1 LILATDPP
9 QYRPVRLADR
19 PTAIMPTANPL
30 LLPELRVMLAEGD
43 AEGLREVALELHPAT
58 VAEFSEGLEDEALW
72 KFLDA
77 VPVERQ
83 AEIFPYFPLSRQVE
97 LVEAADRAH
106 LGPLLE
112 WMASDNRDD
121 LLRELEPEFVEEIL
135 PLVAK
140 AERHDIRMLLSCPED
155 SAGAL
160 MTTEYASLPAD
171 ISAGEAIAR
180 LRMQAPDSE
189 SIYYIYVL
197 DAERKLVGFVSLR
210 DLILAKP
217 TALVADLMQR
227 DVITV
232 RMDESQDKVVDL
244 LARFDF
250 IAIPVV
256 DGHARLVGIV
266 THDDVLDAVRQEATD
281 DAQMSAAISP
291 LGESYLE
298 AGIASM
304 TWKRGVWLTILFAT
318 ATVTAM
324 VLANWKPTEANLWLV
339 AFIPLVIA
347 SGGNSGNQSAT
358 LVITALSMGDCKLS
372 DWKRIAR
379 REFMQGILLGILLA
393 SPGFLLALA
402 YAPTPLQAGIIPAT
416 IFSVVVI
423 GSMIGSMLPLLFRSL
438 GLDPALM
445 SNPFVSALV
454 DVLGILVYMGIATA
468 VLG

>member
-1 LILATDPP
+1 
-9 QYRPVRLADR
+9 
-19 PTAIMPTANPL
+19 
-30 LLPELRVMLAEGD
+30 MLAEGD
-43 AEGLREVALELHPAT
+43 TDGLREVAHELHPAT
-58 VAEFSEGLEDEALW
+58 VAEFSEGLEDAELW
-72 KFLDA
+72 QILDA
-77 VPVERQ
+77 LPVERQ
-83 AEIFPYFPLSRQVE
+83 AEIFPYYPLARQVD
-97 LVEAADRAH
+97 LVKLADRAH
-106 LGPLLE
+106 LGPLIE
-112 WMASDNRDD
+112 WMAPDNRDD
-121 LLRELEPEFVEEIL
+121 LLRELEPELVEQIL

-140 AERHDIRMLLSCPED
+140 AERHDIRMLLSCPEG
-155 SAGAL
+155 SSGSL

-171 ISAGEAIAR
+171 ITAGEAIAR

-217 TALVADLMQR
+217 TAIVADLMQR
-227 DVITV
+227 DVIAV
-232 RMDESQDKVVDL
+232 RVDEPQEKVVDL

-256 DGHARLVGIV
+256 DDHSRLVGIV

-281 DAQMSAAISP
+281 EAQMIAAVTP

-298 AGIASM
+298 AAITSM

-324 VLANWKPTEANLWLV
+324 VLANWEPDHAHIWLI

-347 SGGNSGNQSAT
+347 SGGNAGNQSAT
-358 LVITALSMGDCKLS
+358 LVITALSTGDCKLA
-372 DWKRIAR
+372 DWRRIVR
-379 REFMQGILLGILLA
+379 REFAQGSLLGSILA
-393 SPGFLLALA
+393 IPGFLLALA
-402 YAPTPLQAGIIPAT
+402 YAPTPTAALVIPAT
-416 IFSVVVI
+416 IFSVVLI
-423 GSMIGSMLPLLFRSL
+423 GSMVGSILPLIFRSL

-454 DVLGILVYMGIATA
+454 DVMGILVYMAIATVA
-468 VLG
+468 LT

>member
-1 LILATDPP
+1 
-9 QYRPVRLADR
+9 
-19 PTAIMPTANPL
+19 MPAANPI

-43 AEGLREVALELHPAT
+43 TAGLREVAEELHPAT
-58 VAEFSEGLEDEALW
+58 VAEFSEGLDEGEIWRL
-72 KFLDA
+72 LET

-83 AEIFPYFPLSRQVE
+83 AEIFPYYPLFRQVE
-97 LVEAADRAH
+97 LVKAADRAH
-106 LGPLLE
+106 LGPLIE
-112 WMASDNRDD
+112 WMAADNRDD
-121 LLRELEPEFVEEIL
+121 LLRELDPELVEEIL

-171 ISAGEAIAR
+171 IPAGEAIAR

-197 DAERKLVGFVSLR
+197 DAERHLVGFVSLR

-217 TALVADLMQR
+217 TAQVADLMQR
-227 DVITV
+227 DVIGV
-232 RMDESQDKVVDL
+232 RVDEPQEKVVDL

-256 DGHARLVGIV
+256 DDHNRLVGIV

-281 DAQMSAAISP
+281 DAQMIAAIAP
-291 LGESYLE
+291 LGEGYLE
-298 AGIASM
+298 AAITSL
-304 TWKRGVWLTILFAT
+304 TWKRGVWLAILFAT
-318 ATVTAM
+318 AAVTAM
-324 VLANWKPTEANLWLV
+324 VLSTWQSPHVWLV

-358 LVITALSMGDCKLS
+358 LVITALSTGDCRLS
-372 DWKRIAR
+372 DWRRIVR
-379 REFMQGILLGILLA
+379 REFAMGLLLGGMLA
-393 SPGFLLALA
+393 IPGYLLALA
-402 YAPTPLQAGIIPAT
+402 YAPTPLQALVIPAT
-416 IFSVVVI
+416 ILSVVLI
-423 GSMIGSMLPLLFRSL
+423 GSLVGSVLPLVFRSI

-445 SNPFVSALV
+445 SNPFVSAIV
-454 DVLGILVYMGIATA
+454 DVVGIVVYMGLAMA

>member
-1 LILATDPP
+1 
-9 QYRPVRLADR
+9 
-19 PTAIMPTANPL
+19 MPAANPI

-43 AEGLREVALELHPAT
+43 VAGLREVAEELHPAT
-58 VAEFSEGLEDEALW
+58 VAEFSEGLDGGDIWRL
-72 KFLDA
+72 LDT

-83 AEIFPYFPLSRQVE
+83 AEIFPYYPLSRQVE
-97 LVEAADRAH
+97 LVKAADRAH
-106 LGPLLE
+106 LGPLIE
-112 WMASDNRDD
+112 WMAADNRDD
-121 LLRELEPEFVEEIL
+121 LLRELDPEFVEEIL

-140 AERHDIRMLLSCPED
+140 AERHDIRMLLSCPEN
-155 SAGAL
+155 SAGGL

-197 DAERKLVGFVSLR
+197 DAERHLVGFVSLR

-227 DVITV
+227 DVIGV
-232 RMDESQDKVVDL
+232 RMDEPQEKVVEL

-256 DGHARLVGIV
+256 DDHNRLVGIV

-281 DAQMSAAISP
+281 DAQMIAAIAP

-298 AGIASM
+298 AAITSM
-304 TWKRGVWLTILFAT
+304 TWKRGVWLAILFAT
-318 ATVTAM
+318 AAVTAM
-324 VLANWKPTEANLWLV
+324 VLSTWESPHAWLV

-358 LVITALSMGDCKLS
+358 LVITALSTGDCRLS
-372 DWKRIAR
+372 DWKRILR
-379 REFMQGILLGILLA
+379 REFALGLLLGGMLA
-393 SPGFLLALA
+393 IPGYLLALA
-402 YAPTPLQAGIIPAT
+402 YAPTPAQALVIPAT
-416 IFSVVVI
+416 ILLVVLI
-423 GSMIGSMLPLLFRSL
+423 GSLVGSLLPLVFRSI

-445 SNPFVSALV
+445 SNPFVSAIV
-454 DVLGILVYMGIATA
+454 DVVGILVYMGLAVA